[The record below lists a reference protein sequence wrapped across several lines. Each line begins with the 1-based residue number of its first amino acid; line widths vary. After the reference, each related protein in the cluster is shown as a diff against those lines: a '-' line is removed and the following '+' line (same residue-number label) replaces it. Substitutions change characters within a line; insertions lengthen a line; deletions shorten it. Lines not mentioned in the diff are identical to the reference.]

1 MLIDASRWIRKT
13 ARARTSYCVCLIH
26 IWKKECETVMQ
37 EKSTD
42 ELDAQL
48 RNTTPDCMDKYYKEN
63 ELK

>member
-1 MLIDASRWIRKT
+1 
-13 ARARTSYCVCLIH
+13 
-26 IWKKECETVMQ
+26 MQ

-63 ELK
+63 RYYNADRAENQNLVSALSNYQ